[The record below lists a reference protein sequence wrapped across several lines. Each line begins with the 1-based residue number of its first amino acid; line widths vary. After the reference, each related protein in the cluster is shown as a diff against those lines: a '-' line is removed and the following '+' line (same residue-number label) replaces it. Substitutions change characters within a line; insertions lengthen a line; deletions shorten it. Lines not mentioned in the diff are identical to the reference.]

1 MVVQLKL
8 FELRKFPTPE
18 ARLAARDRL
27 DERLSREFADFIGS
41 MRGAFVKVAQVLG
54 SLSPPPVR
62 RPYIEKL
69 EPMADAAPGGRAW
82 KSVERQITR
91 ELRRGPGNRHRTI
104 SDVFSSFDPEPIGTA
119 SVGQVHRAVLRSDGR
134 TVAVKLQYPDSKRLI
149 LTDLINIHRI
159 LKLLGKKE
167 EAGVV
172 NEYRSRMGME
182 FDYEYEGVTMNAIA
196 DFFDKSI
203 DSTTVSG
210 TPVPSVGRKVVVP
223 RCLPEL
229 STRRL
234 LVMEYVD
241 GGSLRDNL
249 RGRYKAALQQPFLL
263 RLPKLLILRQDTK
276 HVLTTLLEAQGE
288 QIFTLGTFN
297 ADPHPGNVVLAKDAL
312 TGRGAKLGLIDFG
325 CSKTLSDPQR
335 ASLARLYVALARRDE
350 EGVYRAAV
358 EMGIRTRHMD
368 KRVMINFVTH
378 FFDRDMTTAMSPP
391 AYLLSLSKIDK
402 ITGMPK
408 DYMLVARSTLLL
420 RGLGGKLRA
429 PQQCGKSW
437 EKLASDYLKRAGEE
451 EKLSQK
457 AIDELIRRKPP

>member
-1 MVVQLKL
+1 M
-8 FELRKFPTPE
+8 
-18 ARLAARDRL
+18 
-27 DERLSREFADFIGS
+27 
-41 MRGAFVKVAQVLG
+41 
-54 SLSPPPVR
+54 
-62 RPYIEKL
+62 
-69 EPMADAAPGGRAW
+69 
-82 KSVERQITR
+82 
-91 ELRRGPGNRHRTI
+91 
-104 SDVFSSFDPEPIGTA
+104 
-119 SVGQVHRAVLRSDGR
+119 
-134 TVAVKLQYPDSKRLI
+134 QYPDSKRLI

-172 NEYRSRMGME
+172 VRGLPLALPLALPTSALTPTPTRLNAHASPTSRAPPLQNEYRSRMGME
-182 FDYEYEGVTMNAIA
+182 FDYEEEGVTMNAIA

-368 KRVMINFVTH
+368 KRVSTPGVSH
-378 FFDRDMTTAMSPP
+378 SPCSLRHVLCAMFL
-391 AYLLSLSKIDK
+391 AC
-402 ITGMPK
+402 
-408 DYMLVARSTLLL
+408 
-420 RGLGGKLRA
+420 
-429 PQQCGKSW
+429 QCP
-437 EKLASDYLKRAGEE
+437 LF
-451 EKLSQK
+451 
-457 AIDELIRRKPP
+457 